1 LSKKKI
7 YRRGKVTRENS
18 IFSKNG
24 SVLCPLSSNKY
35 TDDEYFIIDADLFHL
50 VEGRSWSVLN
60 DASHKGMTHYNIRAW
75 VDGGVKCLHWV
86 LFQKQTLAK
95 GLTTD
100 HLYHWLDNRR
110 ASVEFVS
117 FGKNA
122 SRGPAMYHRNPRR

>member
-1 LSKKKI
+1 MAKQKI

-35 TDDEYFIIDADLFHL
+35 TNDEYFIIDADLFHL

-60 DASHKGMTHYNIRAW
+60 DSSHKGGVHYNIRARIEGKT
-75 VDGGVKCLHWV
+75 VCVHWV
-86 LFQKQTLAK
+86 LFYKQSIAK

-100 HLYHWLDNRR
+100 HLYHWLDNRK
-110 ASVEFVS
+110 ASVEFVTRRVNS
-117 FGKNA
+117 A
-122 SRGPAMYHRNPRR
+122 RGAAAYHNGGHK